1 MFAKVV
7 AFLAVVAVAAA
18 ADLSVGKMGGRLIF
32 YKNFSAS
39 PAIWKQVQ
47 AITVNA
53 TDDALIRRV
62 VVIDNRPEKD
72 GEAKVVD
79 GGVGQNNVTI
89 ELKSPTVFRGFD
101 FTVKVYTKNRITQ
114 APQHPVSV
122 GVHTQVPVKK
132 VVEDPQEPQKDFVNK
147 IESQVSKPTVMHQAV
162 KGKEQ
167 EIPDRHAQDH

>member
-7 AFLAVVAVAAA
+7 VFLAVVAVAAA

-89 ELKSPTVFRGFD
+89 GLRAPLSSEDSTSPLKCTRKKESRRRRNTQCLLVLIFKCLSRRMWKILRNPRRILL
-101 FTVKVYTKNRITQ
+101 TKLKAKCRSLSWCIQ
-114 APQHPVSV
+114 L
-122 GVHTQVPVKK
+122 
-132 VVEDPQEPQKDFVNK
+132 
-147 IESQVSKPTVMHQAV
+147 
-162 KGKEQ
+162 
-167 EIPDRHAQDH
+167 